1 MTLSYLSCL
10 LFIYISLSWIT
21 VLNCLSTTSSK
32 VNLQIHI
39 DNLISSYKINEPNNI
54 VDDDKDRLKTL
65 TESFDI
71 LKAQSLLSLWSSTN
85 IEPSKVRNV
94 VYYCHLSIIITIIII
109 IIIFITIIIM
119 FTHYCMI
126 NNNVGISKRVVTIIT
141 TIL

>member
-1 MTLSYLSCL
+1 MMTLSYLSCL
-10 LFIYISLSWIT
+10 LFIYISLPWIAA
-21 VLNCLSTTSSK
+21 LNCLSTTSSK

-54 VDDDKDRLKTL
+54 VDDDKDRLKAL

-94 VYYCHLSIIITIIII
+94 VYYCHLS
-109 IIIFITIIIM
+109 
-119 FTHYCMI
+119 
-126 NNNVGISKRVVTIIT
+126 
-141 TIL
+141 L